1 MFCYCA
7 RWKEIKIRFAID
19 KLRLNP
25 ASYSNRNTVTIDILM
40 FDSQLASLSTEW
52 QALTQHLPIT
62 FIAKAFLTL
71 FVIVDP
77 IGLVPLFIALVE
89 GRSPEEQSRIAQ
101 RAILVSAGILLT
113 FALSG
118 AFVLRYLDI
127 SMEAFQ
133 VTAGILL
140 FKIGIDMVF
149 AQRERETEEEEKEA
163 QLRQDVSVFP
173 LAIPLIA
180 GPGTLAT
187 MLILIQEADSHALGE
202 VIVLTDTAIVLLI
215 AYLLL
220 ILSKYLAQVLGQTG
234 VNVVTRILGVLLA
247 ALAVQY
253 IADGT
258 IALLQTGVIHF
269 LQQNRAA

>member
-1 MFCYCA
+1 
-7 RWKEIKIRFAID
+7 
-19 KLRLNP
+19 
-25 ASYSNRNTVTIDILM
+25 M
-40 FDSQLASLSTEW
+40 FDAQFGSLAADW
-52 QALTQHLPIT
+52 QALTQQIPLT

-77 IGLVPLFIALVE
+77 IGLVPLFISLVD
-89 GRSPEEQSRIAQ
+89 GRSPEEQSRIAR
-101 RAILVSAGILLT
+101 RAIVVSAGILAT
-113 FALSG
+113 FALCG

-149 AQRERETEEEEKEA
+149 AHRERETQEEEQEA
-163 QLRQDVSVFP
+163 LMRQDVSIFP

-187 MLILIQEADSHALGE
+187 MLILIQEADSHTLGE
-202 VIVLTDTAIVLLI
+202 VIVLTDAAIVLAI
-215 AYLLL
+215 AYVLLML
-220 ILSKYLAQVLGQTG
+220 AKYLAELLGRTG

-258 IALLQTGVIHF
+258 MALLQTGVIHV
-269 LQQNRAA
+269 LQQYQAG

>member
-1 MFCYCA
+1 
-7 RWKEIKIRFAID
+7 
-19 KLRLNP
+19 
-25 ASYSNRNTVTIDILM
+25 M
-40 FDSQLASLSTEW
+40 FDASQFVSLSADW
-52 QALTQHLPIT
+52 QALAQPLPLA

-71 FVIVDP
+71 FVIIDP
-77 IGLVPLFIALVE
+77 IGLVPLFITLVE
-89 GRSPEEQSRIAQ
+89 GRTSEEQSRIAQ
-101 RAILVSAGILLT
+101 RAIFVSAGILST

-149 AQRERETEEEEKEA
+149 AHRERETKEEEQEA
-163 QLRQDVSVFP
+163 YMRQDVSVFP

-180 GPGTLAT
+180 GPGTLAS
-187 MLILIQEADSHALGE
+187 MLILIKEADSHVLGE
-202 VIVLTDTAIVLLI
+202 VIVLADAAIVLLI
-215 AYLLL
+215 AYVLL
-220 ILSKYLAQVLGQTG
+220 ILAKYLAELLGRTG

-258 IALLQTGVIHF
+258 LALLQTGIVHF
-269 LQQNRAA
+269 LRQYQA

>member
-1 MFCYCA
+1 
-7 RWKEIKIRFAID
+7 
-19 KLRLNP
+19 
-25 ASYSNRNTVTIDILM
+25 M
-40 FDSQLASLSTEW
+40 FDAQFGSLSADW
-52 QALTQHLPIT
+52 QALAQHLPLA

-71 FVIVDP
+71 FVIIDP

-89 GRSPEEQSRIAQ
+89 GRSPEEQSQIAR
-101 RAILVSAGILLT
+101 RAIFVSAGILVT
-113 FALSG
+113 FAFSG
-118 AFVLRYLDI
+118 TFILRYLDI
-127 SMEAFQ
+127 SMDAFQ

-149 AQRERETEEEEKEA
+149 AQRERETQEEEKEA
-163 QLRQDVSVFP
+163 QVRQDVSVFP

-180 GPGTLAT
+180 GPGTLAS
-187 MLILIQEADSHALGE
+187 MLILIQEADSHVLGE
-202 VIVLTDTAIVLLI
+202 VIVLADAAIVLLF
-215 AYLLL
+215 AYALLML
-220 ILSKYLAQVLGQTG
+220 AKYLSQLLGQTG

-269 LQQNRAA
+269 LQQHPA

>member
-1 MFCYCA
+1 
-7 RWKEIKIRFAID
+7 
-19 KLRLNP
+19 
-25 ASYSNRNTVTIDILM
+25 M
-40 FDSQLASLSTEW
+40 FDAQLVSLSAGW
-52 QALTQHLPIT
+52 QALTLHLPLV

-89 GRSPEEQSRIAQ
+89 GRSLEEQARIAQ
-101 RAILVSAGILLT
+101 RAILVSAGILLA

-118 AFVLRYLDI
+118 ALILRYLDI

-149 AQRERETEEEEKEA
+149 AHRERETKEEEQEA
-163 QLRQDVSVFP
+163 HLRQDVSVFP

-180 GPGTLAT
+180 GPGTLAS
-187 MLILIQEADSHALGE
+187 MLILIQEADNHALGE
-202 VIVLTDTAIVLLI
+202 VIVLTDAAIVLLI
-215 AYLLL
+215 AYGLLRL
-220 ILSKYLAQVLGQTG
+220 AKYLAQLLGQTG

-258 IALLQTGVIHF
+258 IALLQAGVMHL
-269 LQQNRAA
+269 LQQYPA

>member
-1 MFCYCA
+1 
-7 RWKEIKIRFAID
+7 
-19 KLRLNP
+19 
-25 ASYSNRNTVTIDILM
+25 M
-40 FDSQLASLSTEW
+40 FDAQFMLLSPDW
-52 QALTQHLPIT
+52 QAFAQHLPFA

-89 GRSPEEQSRIAQ
+89 GRSPEEQAHIAQ
-101 RAILVSAGILLT
+101 RAILVSAGILST

-149 AQRERETEEEEKEA
+149 AHRERETKEEEQEA

-180 GPGTLAT
+180 GPGTFAS

-202 VIVLTDTAIVLLI
+202 VIVLTDAAIVLLI
-215 AYLLL
+215 AYVLLVL
-220 ILSKYLAQVLGQTG
+220 AKYLAQLLGRTG
-234 VNVVTRILGVLLA
+234 VNVVTRVLGVLLA

-258 IALLQTGVIHF
+258 IALLQIGVVHF
-269 LQQNRAA
+269 LQQYQS

>member
-1 MFCYCA
+1 
-7 RWKEIKIRFAID
+7 
-19 KLRLNP
+19 
-25 ASYSNRNTVTIDILM
+25 M
-40 FDSQLASLSTEW
+40 FDAQFVSLPAGW
-52 QALTQHLPIT
+52 HAFTQHLPLA

-77 IGLVPLFIALVE
+77 IGLVPLFISLVE
-89 GRSPEEQSRIAQ
+89 GRSLEEQARIAR
-101 RAILVSAGILLT
+101 RAIFVSAAILST

-118 AFVLRYLDI
+118 AVVLRYLDI
-127 SMEAFQ
+127 SIEAFQ

-149 AQRERETEEEEKEA
+149 AHRERETKEEEQEA
-163 QLRQDVSVFP
+163 HMRQDVSIFP

-180 GPGTLAT
+180 GPGTLAS
-187 MLILIQEADSHALGE
+187 MLILIQEAESHVLGE
-202 VIVLTDTAIVLLI
+202 VIVLTDAAIVLLI
-215 AYLLL
+215 AYGLLML
-220 ILSKYLAQVLGQTG
+220 AKYLAQWLGQTG

-258 IALLQTGVIHF
+258 IALLQAGVIRF
-269 LQQNRAA
+269 LQQYQV